1 MMGFF
6 DWNIKVD
13 FEDKIIKIKNVSTP
27 KTVAALIEKE
37 FNSRSADAPLELLVS
52 DMGATL
58 QLLNGWKFD
67 AKTISIMKQKDD
79 RRYRHFRTS
88 DSTSITST
96 FKRI

>member
-1 MMGFF
+1 MMGLF
-6 DWNIKVD
+6 DWKIKVD

-37 FNSRSADAPLELLVS
+37 FTSRSAEPPFELLVS
-52 DMGATL
+52 EMGATL

-79 RRYRHFRTS
+79 RRYKHFRTS
-88 DSTSITST
+88 GSTSITST